1 MATQKGAV
9 FMRLAA
15 RVAFA
20 IACASVVPAAFAQ
33 GTLVGVVRD
42 ASGAVIPGVTVEAA
56 SPVLIEKART
66 AVSDGSGQYRIVD
79 LRGGEYVVTFTLQ
92 GFTTVRREGIRLAG
106 ETIVTVNAEM
116 RVGELAETIT
126 VTGDAP
132 TVDIQSTTRQQVLS
146 KDVID
151 ALPTGR
157 NYASLGQLLPGVNS
171 SARDAGGASGDTMSQ
186 LTIHGSRPGDQRVL
200 QNGVNTM
207 TLQVNGDRGIAVPNP
222 GMASEVTVDT
232 SGLSAEQG
240 QGGIRINYIPRDGG
254 NTFSGSLFTTFATD
268 SMQSDNLT
276 DDLVRRG
283 LPSPNAI
290 KVIYDINPGVGGPI
304 KRDRL
309 WFYFTGRV
317 NRADQY
323 PGGAFVNL
331 NGYDPARYDVVFDT
345 TQRAYSR
352 ALWTDGQI
360 RLTAQVSPKN
370 KVAFTWDQQTRC
382 SCLPGPNTPSPGVVS
397 ATVTPE
403 AATNFRSPMQRL
415 LHAEWSSP
423 ATNSVLFE
431 AAAVYRVERWGNMDP
446 RTEWSP
452 DFINPSQE
460 AVLQSGALIPVLDLS
475 NGRFSHGNFVGY
487 NNNWVANAF
496 VRGTASYIRGDHQLK
511 AGFSD
516 SFGHLESSVY
526 DYSPYA
532 FFINI
537 PGAPPFVRVIN
548 EKVSPLFAR
557 SDQDYDLGLFVQ
569 DRWTLKRSTIN
580 LGLRYDS
587 FKGTAPAQVLQ
598 GRTPL
603 TPNRPDIPL
612 PETPLVHW
620 RDITPRFGITHDV
633 RGDGKTAIKVSVNK
647 YVEGQAVGSLVGVNA
662 GGAGPHPVS
671 SLVNSTSRTWLDTNL
686 DFIPQCDLTNIAANG
701 ECAAV
706 ANPGF
711 GSTSTNALRFDP
723 EGLFGWGVR
732 GYNWEVGLGVQ
743 REVIQ
748 RVSVDVGYFRRWYGN
763 FRVTDNLA
771 LAATDYTRV
780 PVVAPAAPGL
790 STSGNTVTTFDAN
803 RVVQPQNLTTLASH
817 YGEQKEHWNGVDVSV
832 NARLANGLFLF
843 GGVSTGKTMLD
854 NCEIA
859 AAVPESLAVAAGGT
873 TTSRPIEYCRIETPF
888 LTQVKLNGAYTIPK
902 AEVLVSAAFQSIPG
916 PVVQANYVIRER
928 APGVP
933 LVGGTT
939 ATVALL
945 PSAAG
950 AGTEYGERLNQL
962 DLRVGKVLRVAGTK
976 TVFNVDLFN
985 LFNANAVTAENA
997 AFPAAFRRPTQIMLA
1012 RFVKIS
1018 AQFDF

>member
-1 MATQKGAV
+1 ML
-9 FMRLAA
+9 MRLAA
-15 RVAFA
+15 RAALAAIVGAF
-20 IACASVVPAAFAQ
+20 VVPAAFAQ
-33 GTLVGVVRD
+33 GTLTGVVRD
-42 ASGAVIPGVTVEAA
+42 PSGAVIPGVTIEAS

-66 AVSDGSGQYRIVD
+66 AVSDGSGQYRIID
-79 LRGGEYVVTFTLQ
+79 LRGGEYAVTFTLQ
-92 GFTTVRREGIRLAG
+92 GFTTVKRDGVRLAG
-106 ETIVTVNAEM
+106 ESIVTVNAEM

-126 VTGDAP
+126 VTGEAP
-132 TVDIQSTTRQQVLS
+132 TVDIQSSTRQQVLS
-146 KDVID
+146 KDIID
-151 ALPTGR
+151 SLPTGR

-254 NTFSGSLFTTFATD
+254 NTFSGSLFATFAND

-276 DDLVRRG
+276 DDLRARG

-290 KVIYDINPGVGGPI
+290 KMIYDVNPGVGGPI
-304 KRDRL
+304 KRDRI

-331 NGYDPARYDVVFDT
+331 NGYDPTRYDVVYDT
-345 TQRAYSR
+345 NQRAYSR

-360 RLTAQVSPKN
+360 RVTTQVSPKN

-423 ATNSVLFE
+423 ASNSLLFE

-446 RTEWSP
+446 RTSWSP
-452 DFINPSQE
+452 DFINASQQ
-460 AVLQSGALIPVLDLS
+460 AVLQSGTLIPVLDLS

-496 VRGTASYIRGDHQLK
+496 VRGTVSYIKGDHQVK

-516 SFGHLESSVY
+516 SFGYLESSVY

-580 LGLRYDS
+580 VGLRYDG

-598 GRTPL
+598 GKTLL

-620 RDITPRFGITHDV
+620 KDLTPRFGLTHDV
-633 RGDGKTAIKVSVNK
+633 AGDGKTAIKVSVNK

-671 SLVNSTSRTWLDTNL
+671 SLVNATSRTWLDMDG

-701 ECAAV
+701 ECLAV

-711 GSTSTNALRFDP
+711 GSTNTNALRFDP

-732 GYNWEVGLGVQ
+732 GYNWELGLGVQ

-763 FRVTDNLA
+763 FRVTDNQA
-771 LAATDYTRV
+771 LAATDFTSV
-780 PVVAPAAPGL
+780 AVVAPSATGL
-790 STSGNTVTTFDAN
+790 STSGNTLTTFDPN
-803 RVVQPQNLTTLASH
+803 RVVQPQNVTTLASN
-817 YGEQKEHWNGVDVSV
+817 YGEQKERWNGVDFSV
-832 NARLANGLFLF
+832 NARLPNGLFLF

-854 NCEIA
+854 NCEVA
-859 AAVPESLAVAAGGT
+859 AKVPESLTAAAGGT
-873 TTSRPIEYCRIETPF
+873 TTSRPIEYCRIESPF

-902 AEVLVSAAFQSIPG
+902 ADVLVSAAFQSIPG
-916 PVVQANYVIRER
+916 PVVQANYVITQR

-945 PSAAG
+945 PSSAG
-950 AGTEYGERLNQL
+950 VGTEYGERLNQL
-962 DLRVGKVLRVAGTK
+962 DLRVGKVLRLARTK
-976 TVFNVDLFN
+976 TVVNLDLFN
-985 LFNANAVTAENA
+985 LFNGNAVTAENA
-997 AFPAAFRRPTQIMLA
+997 AFPAAFRRPTAIMLA
-1012 RFVKIS
+1012 RFVKVS

>member
-1 MATQKGAV
+1 ML
-9 FMRLAA
+9 MRLAA
-15 RVAFA
+15 RAVLAAFA
-20 IACASVVPAAFAQ
+20 CAVVVPAASAQ
-33 GTLVGVVRD
+33 GTLAGVVRD
-42 ASGAVIPGVTVEAA
+42 ASGAVIPGVTIEAA

-66 AVSDGSGQYRIVD
+66 AITDGSGQYRIID
-79 LRGGEYVVTFTLQ
+79 LRGGEYTVTFTLQ
-92 GFTTVRREGIRLAG
+92 GFTTIKRDGVRLAG

-132 TVDIQSTTRQQVLS
+132 TVDIQSATRQQVLS

-254 NTFSGSLFTTFATD
+254 NTFSGSLFATFTNS
-268 SMQSDNLT
+268 SMQSSNLT
-276 DDLVRRG
+276 DDLRSRG

-290 KVIYDINPGVGGPI
+290 KTIYDVNPGVGGPI

-323 PGGAFVNL
+323 PSGVFVNL
-331 NGYDPARYDVVFDT
+331 NGFDPNRYDVVYDPG
-345 TQRAYSR
+345 QRAYSR

-360 RLTAQVSPKN
+360 RLTGQVTPKN

-382 SCLPGPNTPSPGVVS
+382 SCLAGPNTPSAGVVS

-403 AATNFRSPMQRL
+403 AGTNFRSPMQRL

-423 ATNSVLFE
+423 ASNSLLFE
-431 AAAVYRVERWGNMDP
+431 AAAVYRVERWGNMP
-446 RTEWSP
+446 PNASWSP
-452 DFINPSQE
+452 EFINASQQ
-460 AVLQSGALIPVLDLS
+460 AVLESGALIPVLDLS

-487 NNNWVANAF
+487 NNNWVANSF
-496 VRGTASYIRGDHQLK
+496 VRGTVSYLAGGHQLK

-516 SFGHLESSVY
+516 SFGYLESSVY

-548 EKVSPLFAR
+548 QKVSPLFAR
-557 SDQDYDLGLFVQ
+557 SDQDYDVGLFVQ
-569 DRWTLKRSTIN
+569 DRWTVKRSTIS

-587 FKGTAPAQVLQ
+587 FKGTAPAQVVKGKTL
-598 GRTPL
+598 L
-603 TPNRPDIPL
+603 TPNRADIPL

-620 RDITPRFGITHDV
+620 QDVTPRFGITHDV
-633 RGDGKTAIKVSVNK
+633 AGDGRTAIKVSLNK

-671 SLVNSTSRTWLDTNL
+671 SLVNATSRTWLDTNG
-686 DFIPQCDLTNIAANG
+686 DFVPQCDLTNTAANG
-701 ECAAV
+701 ECQAV

-711 GSTSTNALRFDP
+711 GSTNTNALRFDP
-723 EGLFGWGVR
+723 DGLFGWGVR
-732 GYNWEVGLGVQ
+732 GFNWELGVGVQ
-743 REVIQ
+743 REVVR
-748 RVSVDVGYFRRWYGN
+748 RVSVDVGVFRRWYGN

-771 LAATDYTRV
+771 LAAGDFTRV
-780 PVVAPAAPGL
+780 SVVAPSAPGL
-790 STSGNTVTTFDAN
+790 STSGGTLTTFDAN
-803 RVVQPQNLTTLASH
+803 RVVQPQNLTTLASK
-817 YGEQKEHWNGVDVSV
+817 YGEQTEHWNGVDVSL

-854 NCEIA
+854 NCAVA
-859 AAVPESLAVAAGGT
+859 ASVPESLTVAGAGGT
-873 TTSRPIEYCRIETPF
+873 STSRALEYCHVESPF

-902 AEVLVSAAFQSIPG
+902 ADVLVSAAFQSAPG
-916 PVVQANYVIRER
+916 PVVQANYVITER

-939 ATVALL
+939 ATVTLL
-945 PSAAG
+945 PSSAG
-950 AGTEYGERLNQL
+950 VGAEYGERLNQL
-962 DLRVGKVLRVAGTK
+962 DVRVGKVFRVAGTK